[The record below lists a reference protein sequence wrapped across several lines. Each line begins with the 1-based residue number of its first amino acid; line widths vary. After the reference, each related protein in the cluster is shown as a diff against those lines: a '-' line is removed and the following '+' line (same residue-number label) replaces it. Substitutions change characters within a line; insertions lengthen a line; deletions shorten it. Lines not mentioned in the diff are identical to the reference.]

1 LDISPS
7 VNGDNENRGEYENL
21 YIDVISNNERSTVP
35 SDFNVGSLIESI
47 EGKEVISESQLNI
60 LLSLLD
66 ILEVKNDK
74 AILDKLFQL
83 DYAIDSGESTE
94 IHFTILFDNIYRI
107 LATDLEKNK
116 DSLDKLQ
123 ILRKEIV

>member
-1 LDISPS
+1 MDISPS